1 MMCRRAESQVGG
13 GTIFNVAKMQPR
25 ASATLSVWGGMDG
38 RRRNPT
44 HNLTRNQEVYLR

>member
-25 ASATLSVWGGMDG
+25 ASATLSVWGGGG
-38 RRRNPT
+38 R
-44 HNLTRNQEVYLR
+44 QEKKPDA